1 MFGRCS
7 AGPLIYDIGE
17 VSTGPVTQETVLP
30 VRTARVAVANYGAIV
45 HDFPQVFGVEAR
57 RERPLIGCP
66 VCTSSGRLCHQ
77 AIDDW
82 LIRNGAF
89 VSEQQSRPN
98 AVNSPIEV
106 GEGVRTGFRPPSYGR
121 GIVVPI
127 DSPAQPGQAGFLDL
141 KGAGV
146 SPGRVPSHQPYSS
159 GLEYLGYA
167 LADFF
172 YGWLVDTLFAR
183 YQPSYH
189 VLPVYAVLDLGFDIV
204 GGWHGTG
211 PAGLHVRRAHAR
223 PDRRHSHPMAGSD
236 EEKLVLHIELMLRLF
251 GLTTTGAGTAF
262 SFIDPSGD
270 DLEYHGVPLE
280 VNNAAERQQAAAI
293 AAAIRAS
300 RGSRLEMINVQSTSA
315 ADWVG
320 KTFEMLDFGNLN
332 SFSDFSNPVGNMV
345 RNAALHVGRIISP
358 EQPSFIKPDPRLAVD
373 TELCDRR
380 SVNAYGFFAAQAF
393 RNPTGSFARRRME
406 RVLRIGLLKAL
417 RRDTAWAS
425 RRLAE
430 ARAAGR
436 AGPPWGRGCQ
446 PLLYAARPLRT
457 VV

>member
-7 AGPLIYDIGE
+7 AGPLIHDIGE
-17 VSTGPVTQETVLP
+17 VSTGPVTQETVFP
-30 VRTARVAVANYGAIV
+30 VRTARVAVANYAAIV

-57 RERPLIGCP
+57 RERPLIGCAA
-66 VCTSSGRLCHQ
+66 CTSSGRLCRE
-77 AIDDW
+77 AVDDW
-82 LIRNGAF
+82 LIRNAAF
-89 VSEQQSRPN
+89 ISEQQSRPN
-98 AVNSPIEV
+98 AVNSPVEV

-121 GIVVPI
+121 AIVVPI
-127 DSPAQPGQAGFLDL
+127 DSPAQPGQASFLDL

-146 SPGRVPSHQPYSS
+146 APGRVPSHQPHSS

-167 LADFF
+167 LGDFF
-172 YGWLVDTLFAR
+172 YGCLIDTLFAR
-183 YQPSYH
+183 HQPSYH

-211 PAGLHVRRAHAR
+211 AAGLHVRRAHAR
-223 PDRRHSHPMAGSD
+223 PDRQHAHPMAGTD

-251 GLTTTGAGTAF
+251 GLTTTGGGTAF
-262 SFIDPSGD
+262 SFANPTGD
-270 DLEYHGVPLE
+270 ELEYHGVPIE

-315 ADWVG
+315 ADWDG

-332 SFSDFSNPVGNMV
+332 AFRDFSNPVGNMV

-358 EQPSFIKPDPRLAVD
+358 AQTSFIRPDPRLAVD
-373 TELCDRR
+373 ADLCNRH
-380 SVNAYGFFAAQAF
+380 SVNAYGFYAAQAF
-393 RNPTGSFARRRME
+393 RHAGSSFRQRKIE
-406 RVLRIGLLKAL
+406 RLLRIGLLKAL
-417 RRDTAWAS
+417 RRDTGWAY

-430 ARAAGR
+430 ARASGR
-436 AGPPWGRGCQ
+436 AQAPWERGC
-446 PLLYAARPLRT
+446 RPIL
-457 VV
+457 